1 MDPISQAVV
10 GSALA
15 QSVSTRKTLR
25 AMAFVGALAAL
36 LPDVDVLIRSTD
48 DPLLALDYHR
58 HFTHAL
64 IFCPIGALLA
74 ALMAGY
80 FVRHW
85 LSFGQAYVAALLG
98 YASAPLIDAATS
110 YGTYLL
116 WPFSDNRIAWNII
129 SIVDPLFTLPLSALC
144 GLAFARRQVRLARIA
159 IAFGC
164 VYLGFGAVQL
174 QRAEQAALALIESR
188 DHSAER
194 LTVRPSFG
202 NLLVWRLVYQEQRR
216 FIVAAVNIGLFQ
228 QPRWYPGGEQFVV
241 RPADFSIVPADS
253 ALGQDLQRFAY
264 FSNDYLVQHPEQPD
278 VLGDIRYAMLP
289 NSDKPLWGIR
299 FDPSRPEQHAEFV
312 TFRVAG
318 DNVWSQLWHM
328 LWRE

>member
-15 QSVSTRKTLR
+15 QSVSTRNTLR
-25 AMAFVGALAAL
+25 AMAFIGALGAL

-48 DPLLALDYHR
+48 DPLLTLDYHR

-64 IFCPIGALLA
+64 IFSPIGALLA
-74 ALMAGY
+74 ALIAGF
-80 FVRHW
+80 FVRRW
-85 LSFGQAYVAALLG
+85 LSFGQTYVAALLG

-116 WPFSDNRIAWNII
+116 WPFSDSRIAWNII
-129 SIVDPLFTLPLSALC
+129 SIIDPLFTLPLLVLC
-144 GLAFARRQVRLARIA
+144 GLAFARRRVRWARIA

-188 DHSAER
+188 GHSVER

-202 NLLVWRLVYQEQRR
+202 NLLVWRLVYQEQGR
-216 FIVAAVNIGLFQ
+216 FIVAAVNIDLFQ
-228 QPRWYPGGEQFVV
+228 RPRWYSGGEQLVV
-241 RPADFSIVPADS
+241 QLADFATVSADS
-253 ALGQDLQRFAY
+253 VLGQDLQRFAY
-264 FSNDYLVQHPEQPD
+264 FSNNYLVQHPAQPG

-289 NSDKPLWGIR
+289 DSDKPLWGIR
-299 FDPSRPEQHAEFV
+299 FDPNRPEQHAEFV
-312 TFRVAG
+312 TFRATE
-318 DNVWSQLWHM
+318 DHVWRQLWRM
-328 LWRE
+328 LRRE